1 MAWTDIL
8 QLVVLGNPLSRWAI
22 GLGIVVAIM
31 LGYWVIKAVAWR
43 AISARA
49 DRLNFTATVIQGVIG
64 RLNAFLVLLIAL
76 HYGALAL
83 HISDAAGLWLH
94 TIAIIAFIV
103 QVGWCLDKAIILWI
117 TYYQEKT
124 VAANAARVTTVH
136 AFGYILRVA
145 VLTLLLLLALDNVPG
160 VEVTALMAS
169 LGVAGIAVALALQNV
184 LSDLFASMSIALDKP
199 FVIGDFIIIG
209 DFMGTVEKIGVK
221 TTRLRSLTGE
231 YLIFANSDMLS
242 SRIRNYTRMHERRI
256 VFSLGVTY
264 NTPYEKLHLIPTM
277 IQKIIEA
284 QEETRFDRAHFASYG
299 DFSLNFEIVYYVLSA
314 DYNRYMD
321 IQQAINLAIFK
332 AFEDT
337 GIEFA
342 FPTQTLYLAN
352 PVEARMLNGQQPA
365 APAASAAPQQQN
377 P

>member
-1 MAWTDIL
+1 
-8 QLVVLGNPLSRWAI
+8 
-22 GLGIVVAIM
+22 
-31 LGYWVIKAVAWR
+31 
-43 AISARA
+43 
-49 DRLNFTATVIQGVIG
+49 
-64 RLNAFLVLLIAL
+64 
-76 HYGALAL
+76 
-83 HISDAAGLWLH
+83 
-94 TIAIIAFIV
+94 
-103 QVGWCLDKAIILWI
+103 
-117 TYYQEKT
+117 
-124 VAANAARVTTVH
+124 
-136 AFGYILRVA
+136 
-145 VLTLLLLLALDNVPG
+145 
-160 VEVTALMAS
+160 MAS

-342 FPTQTLYLAN
+342 VPTQTLYLAN

>member
-1 MAWTDIL
+1 
-8 QLVVLGNPLSRWAI
+8 
-22 GLGIVVAIM
+22 
-31 LGYWVIKAVAWR
+31 
-43 AISARA
+43 
-49 DRLNFTATVIQGVIG
+49 
-64 RLNAFLVLLIAL
+64 
-76 HYGALAL
+76 
-83 HISDAAGLWLH
+83 
-94 TIAIIAFIV
+94 
-103 QVGWCLDKAIILWI
+103 
-117 TYYQEKT
+117 
-124 VAANAARVTTVH
+124 
-136 AFGYILRVA
+136 
-145 VLTLLLLLALDNVPG
+145 
-160 VEVTALMAS
+160 MAS

-221 TTRLRSLTGE
+221 TTRLRSLSGE

-342 FPTQTLYLAN
+342 FPTQTLYMAN

-365 APAASAAPQQQN
+365 APAASPAPPQHSH
-377 P
+377 